1 MDNATATPA
10 VAGSVALGIQP
21 DAPTPD
27 NTGAFLDQLA
37 KEAVNAALPVEPT
50 EETGTA
56 RDEKGRFTKAADAD
70 EAEAADANGEASPDG
85 TEPTDSDSEAPVEG
99 DAEGTD
105 DQSATE
111 GAQPALPML
120 DREPI
125 LPLTVVVG
133 DTVLE
138 GVPDLKVT
146 FKGPG
151 GKDRTESI
159 DKLTRLAVDGIY
171 SEQREQR
178 YRAIEGETEAAK
190 QTLAQY
196 EAAYKEQAA
205 LLNDLLADEGRYL
218 AEKDM
223 WDRRNTPEAQAE
235 RYRTE
240 LAQERESRQLE
251 AIAQQGERYFQSTLT
266 PAIDIIA
273 NALPLVTPEEL
284 VARVSLEV
292 SRLQGRRGYLTP
304 DQYDRVSEFLTNDLA
319 PWAQQLNAARHER
332 FAPKAD
338 AEKAKADA
346 EAAKQAAAKATV
358 TAQKTK
364 SQVAKAT
371 KPVGKAGP
379 DSRPPKRTPTTTDE
393 ALDDA
398 VMDAVN
404 SALGRS

>member
-37 KEAVNAALPVEPT
+37 KDAVNAVLPVEPT
-50 EETGTA
+50 EEPTA
-56 RDEKGRFTKAADAD
+56 RRDEKGRFTKAADGEEPEAAEDADGTTD
-70 EAEAADANGEASPDG
+70 EAVPTEATDDAPA
-85 TEPTDSDSEAPVEG
+85 EG
-99 DAEGTD
+99 DAATTD
-105 DQSATE
+105 EPEQEET
-111 GAQPALPML
+111 AQPALPML

-133 DTVLE
+133 DTPLE
-138 GVPDLKVT
+138 GVPDLKIT

-178 YRAIEGETEAAK
+178 YRAIEGDAEQAK
-190 QTLAQY
+190 LTVAQY
-196 EAAYKEQAA
+196 EHALKERDA

-218 AEKDM
+218 AEKDR
-223 WDRRNTPEAQAE
+223 WDRQHTPEAKAE
-235 RYRTE
+235 ALHRE
-240 LAQERESRQLE
+240 LLQERESRQLE
-251 AIAQQGERYFQSTLT
+251 AIAQQGEAYFQQTLT
-266 PAIDIIA
+266 PAIDTIA
-273 NALPLVTPEEL
+273 NALPMVTPEEL

-304 DQYDRVSEFLTNDLA
+304 DQYGRVSEFLVNDLA
-319 PWAQQLNAARHER
+319 PWAQQLNAARQER
-332 FAPKAD
+332 FAPKEA
-338 AEKAKADA
+338 AQQAQA
-346 EAAKQAAAKATV
+346 EAAAAKQVAAKATV

-371 KPVGKAGP
+371 KPVGKAAP
-379 DSRPPKRTPTTTDE
+379 DSRPAKRTPTNTDE
-393 ALDDA
+393 AMDDA

-404 SALGRS
+404 AALGR

>member
-27 NTGAFLDQLA
+27 NTGAFLDQIA
-37 KEAVNAALPVEPT
+37 KDAVNAALPVEPT
-50 EETGTA
+50 EETGTT
-56 RDEKGRFTKAADAD
+56 RDEKGRFTKAADG
-70 EAEAADANGEASPDG
+70 ETPEAADEDGEAH
-85 TEPTDSDSEAPVEG
+85 PTIDATEAP
-99 DAEGTD
+99 DAPAEDATD
-105 DQSATE
+105 DTETPEQTASA
-111 GAQPALPML
+111 GSALPML

-125 LPLTVVVG
+125 LPLTVAVG

-138 GVPDLKVT
+138 GVPDLKIT

-151 GKDRTESI
+151 GKERTESI

-178 YRAIEGETEAAK
+178 YRAIEGEAETAK
-190 QTLAQY
+190 QSLAQY
-196 EAAYKEQAA
+196 ESALKERDA

-218 AEKDM
+218 AEKDS
-223 WDRRNTPEAQAE
+223 WDRQNTPEARAE

-273 NALPLVTPEEL
+273 NALPLVSPEEL

-292 SRLQGRRGYLTP
+292 NRLQGRRGFLTP

-319 PWAQQLNAARHER
+319 PWAQQINAARQER
-332 FAPKAD
+332 FAPKVD

-346 EAAKQAAAKATV
+346 VAAKDAAAKATV
-358 TAQKTK
+358 AAQKTK
-364 SQVAKAT
+364 SAVARVT

-379 DSRPPKRTPTTTDE
+379 DSRPAKRTPHTTDE
-393 ALDDA
+393 AMDDA

-404 SALGRS
+404 VALGRA

>member
-10 VAGSVALGIQP
+10 VAGSVAVGIQP

-37 KEAVNAALPVEPT
+37 KDAVNAVLPVEPA
-50 EETGTA
+50 EETGTR
-56 RDEKGRFTKAADAD
+56 RDEKGRFTKAADG
-70 EAEAADANGEASPDG
+70 EEPEAAEDADG
-85 TEPTDSDSEAPVEG
+85 TTAGEEPTDAAGEPSAEDAPEA
-99 DAEGTD
+99 TD
-105 DQSATE
+105 EPEQGE

-133 DTVLE
+133 DTPLE
-138 GVPDLKVT
+138 GVPDLKIT

-178 YRAIEGETEAAK
+178 YRAIEGEAATAK

-196 EAAYKEQAA
+196 EAALRDREA

-218 AEKDM
+218 AEKDK
-223 WDRRNTPEAQAE
+223 WDQQHTPQAQAE
-235 RYRTE
+235 RYRAE
-240 LAQERESRQLE
+240 LAQLQEARQLE

-266 PAIDIIA
+266 PAIDLIA

-319 PWAQQLNAARHER
+319 PWAQQLNAARQER
-332 FAPKAD
+332 FAPKEA

-364 SQVAKAT
+364 SQVAKVT

-404 SALGRS
+404 AALGRS